1 MRRSLALGSIAVTS
15 AVSLAF
21 SIGTAGAAAPQA
33 GGCPAF
39 GAFMGVAAPWSAQN
53 QRPLGQAIR
62 QLTPFDDALAIH
74 KAPLC
79 S

>member
-21 SIGTAGAAAPQA
+21 GVGSAGADSQP

-39 GAFMGVAAPWSAQN
+39 GAFMGAAAPWSAQN
-53 QRPLGQAIR
+53 QRPLGQAVR
-62 QLTPFDDALAIH
+62 QLTPFNDALAIH
-74 KAPLC
+74 KGPLC